1 MKRRARQ
8 GFTLVELLVVITIIS
23 MLMALLMPAVQSARE
38 AGRRATCMNNQK
50 NLSLATLNYESAR
63 RAFPGSV
70 EYLGKR
76 NSSGAAVDASGT
88 AITVDYTTVPIMVNE
103 VPWLVMLFPYLDNQ
117 QLWKEWSRPLN
128 ASETENNRARV
139 AIKFFYC
146 PSDPPEST
154 TTGATPLAYVA
165 NCGIQDGSH
174 TIVTIN
180 GVDQTIA
187 EGPQHGVFH
196 SHRANRAP
204 SAQINTSLDYLSQHD
219 GSTYTLMLTENV
231 QANRWVPVDSSS
243 TGQRRA
249 FWEPDIGFLW
259 NDTASASSLAT
270 PSSPADPSG
279 DADVLTPFRINE
291 GVDVAD
297 IDGTPAPSYARPSSR
312 HGAGVVVS
320 FCDGHQEF
328 LREDISWDVYKHIM
342 TPDSNKADK
351 NLSKVFDPG
360 SL

>member
-1 MKRRARQ
+1 MKRRGRK

-50 NLSLATLNYESAR
+50 NLCLATLNYESAR
-63 RAFPGSV
+63 RAFPGYV

-76 NSSGAAVDASGT
+76 NSSGEAVDASGT
-88 AITVDYTTVPIMVNE
+88 KITINYTTVPVMVNE

-117 QLWKEWSRPLN
+117 QLWKEWSRPL
-128 ASETENNRARV
+128 SGTETEDSRAKV
-139 AIKFFYC
+139 MNKLFYC

-154 TTGATPLAYVA
+154 TTGSTPLAYVA
-165 NCGIQDGSH
+165 NCGIQDGTH

-180 GVDQTIA
+180 SADQTIV

-196 SHRANRAP
+196 NHRADRAP
-204 SAQINTSLDYLSQHD
+204 SGHINTSLDYLSQHD

-231 QANRWVPVDSSS
+231 QANRWVPVNSS
-243 TGQRRA
+243 GQRRA
-249 FWEPDIGFLW
+249 FWEQDVGFLW
-259 NDTASASSLAT
+259 NDTSKSASLAT
-270 PSSPADPSG
+270 PSDPADTGG
-279 DADVLTPFRINE
+279 DSAVLTPFRINE

-297 IDGTPAPSYARPSSR
+297 SDGTLGASYARPSSR

-328 LREDISWDVYKHIM
+328 MREDISWDVYKHIM